1 MKTTP
6 SMRTEGLTTLDL
18 GFESFVETLRPSL
31 KLWDYFV
38 NWDKVFRN
46 TREIEIHLNL
56 WNFLLGKDDFDTEFE
71 VLLTQHPQIVRALPS
86 MVVRDGSG
94 SSSFDIIENIDDPT
108 APELSFNFGQPANSP
123 ELRRAALQFVKQS
136 GLVRLFAKD
145 GVKNLVDFVLGVE
158 AGVDSNARKN
168 RSGTSME
175 KVVGAY
181 LSAFTEARNLEFIE
195 QATPR
200 AIKAKWGIS
209 VPVDKSSRRFD
220 FAICDGTK
228 LVLME
233 VNFYSG
239 GGSKLKATAG
249 EYVGLGELLK
259 VPQVEFVWVT
269 DGIGWLTT
277 LLPMKAAYE
286 KLDFVWNLHW
296 LGRDY
301 LDDLFLSESVRRQND

>member
-1 MKTTP
+1 MKATP
-6 SMRTEGLTTLDL
+6 KILEAGFTSADL
-18 GFESFVETLRPSL
+18 AFDAFVSSLRPSL

-46 TREIEIHLNL
+46 TREIEIHLNI
-56 WNFLLGKDDFDTEFE
+56 WNFLLGKDNFASEFDA
-71 VLLTQHPQIVRALPS
+71 LLTEHPQIVKALPS

-94 SSSFDIIENIDDPT
+94 SSKFAVIENIKD
-108 APELSFNFGQPANSP
+108 LSAAEVMFDFSKPADSP
-123 ELRRAALQFVKQS
+123 ELRQAALAFVTGS
-136 GLVRLFAKD
+136 GLLRLFAKD

-175 KVVGAY
+175 AVVSEY
-181 LSAFTEARNLEFIE
+181 LEVFTSSRNLEFIS
-195 QATPR
+195 QATPN
-200 AIKAKWGIS
+200 AIRSKWGFD

-220 FAICDGTK
+220 FAISDGSK

-233 VNFYSG
+233 VNFYGG

-249 EYVGLGELLK
+249 EYIGLGELLNIPG
-259 VPQVEFVWVT
+259 VDFVWVT
-269 DGIGWLTT
+269 DGQGWLTT

-286 KLDFVWNLHW
+286 KLDHVWNLSW
-296 LGRDY
+296 LSQDF
-301 LDDLFLSESVRRQND
+301 LADLFDN